1 MEATTKL
8 RRWRTAAG
16 LSLAEVASL
25 TGYDA
30 SMFSRAERGE
40 RVFSAKA
47 RVVIARRLEVSID
60 DLFDPEEVSA

>member
-1 MEATTKL
+1 MDATTKL
-8 RRWRTAAG
+8 RRWRTEAG
-16 LSLAEVASL
+16 YSLAEVAAL

-40 RVFSAKA
+40 RVFSTKA

-60 DLFDPEEVSA
+60 DLFDLEEVSA